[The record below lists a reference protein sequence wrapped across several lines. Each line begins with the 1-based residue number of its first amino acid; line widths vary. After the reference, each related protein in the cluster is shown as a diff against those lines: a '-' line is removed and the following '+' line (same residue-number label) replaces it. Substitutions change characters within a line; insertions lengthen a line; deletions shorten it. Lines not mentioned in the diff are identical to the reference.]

1 MKRISLILLFFFLI
15 YLTGAGGP
23 LFAASPSRLVQ
34 EGNRLY
40 RKGKYAEAIK
50 RYDKAALA
58 LPQSPR
64 ISFNKGDAYFAKGDL
79 EQARKLLRQAA
90 QKAVGVKLESRAKY
104 NLGNLTF
111 QEAVKYEH
119 TAPREALSK
128 LKKSVQ
134 LYRETLDLDPTDKDA
149 KYNIEVARLLM
160 KKILDKLK
168 KQKKK
173 QKNRQKKTKKTKS
186 SAKKKPAP
194 SPSPAGGN
202 KQKKEAGKKGKQPES
217 QQVKKG
223 GEKKKE
229 ELRKEQARIKN
240 TQARDILREEKRNRE
255 LLRNLRRAA
264 GGYQPVEKNW

>member
-1 MKRISLILLFFFLI
+1 MKRVPLILSFLFLI

-23 LFAASPSRLVQ
+23 LFAASASRLVK

-50 RYDKAALA
+50 KYDKASVA

-64 ISFNKGDAYFAKGDL
+64 IDFNKGDAYLAKGEL
-79 EQARKLLRQAA
+79 SKARELLRQTA
-90 QKAVGVKLESRAKY
+90 QKAVGVKLEARAKY
-104 NLGNLTF
+104 NLGNLDF
-111 QEAVKYEH
+111 REAVKYENN
-119 TAPREALSK
+119 APREALSK
-128 LKKSVQ
+128 LEKSVQ

-173 QKNRQKKTKKTKS
+173 QKSRQKKTKNSVKKRPAS
-186 SAKKKPAP
+186 SP
-194 SPSPAGGN
+194 SPSGG
-202 KQKKEAGKKGKQPES
+202 KKRKKEAGEKRKQPEVR
-217 QQVKKG
+217 QAKNG

-240 TQARDILREEKRNRE
+240 TQARDILREEKRNRA

>member
-1 MKRISLILLFFFLI
+1 LP
-15 YLTGAGGP
+15 P
-23 LFAASPSRLVQ
+23 LFAASPSRLVK

-40 RKGKYAEAIK
+40 RKGKYTEALK

-64 ISFNKGDAYFAKGDL
+64 IYFNKGDAYLAKGEL

-90 QKAVGVKLESRAKY
+90 QKTVGVKLEARAKY
-104 NLGNLTF
+104 NLGNLAF
-111 QEAVKYEH
+111 REAVKSEN

-128 LKKSVQ
+128 LKKSIQ
-134 LYRETLDLDPTDKDA
+134 LYRETLDLDPRDKDA

-168 KQKKK
+168 KEKEK
-173 QKNRQKKTKKTKS
+173 QKNRQKKTKN
-186 SAKKKPAP
+186 SAKKKPASSS
-194 SPSPAGGN
+194 SPSGGN
-202 KQKKEAGKKGKQPES
+202 KRKKKAGEKR
-217 QQVKKG
+217 KKG

-229 ELRKEQARIKN
+229 QLRKEQARIKN
-240 TQARDILREEKRNRE
+240 TQARDILREEKRNRA

-264 GGYQPVEKNW
+264 AGYQPVEKNW